1 VKAVSAISPV
11 SGQEALKAL
20 QKKGFRMRKG
30 KGDHI
35 VVDKPS
41 DNVLPFV
48 VPLKDELKPG
58 TLHFIIKSS
67 NDFKEDFERLI

>member
-1 VKAVSAISPV
+1 
-11 SGQEALKAL
+11 LKAL
-20 QKKGFRMRKG
+20 QKKGFRIRKG

-41 DNVLPFV
+41 DNVPPFV
-48 VPLKDELKPG
+48 VPLKDELKKG

-67 NDFKEDFERLI
+67 NDFKEDFEQLI